1 MNYIEQL
8 NYFYDLLQG
17 NHLSNN
23 AQLLY
28 HTLLMINNK
37 CSWIEWFQRTNVSLC
52 SLTGIGEKALI
63 NARNELKQINLIDFI
78 TSKKR
83 GECTKYKICT
93 VQNTVQ
99 EEVQTQYKG
108 STNAVQPPDIN
119 KLNINKTNKKE
130 SKKAI
135 SYDDILLQNVE
146 SEELRNELLEFIKMR
161 KLIKA
166 PLTDNALILA
176 IKKLEKLAPNDVSKQ
191 IAIVQQSN
199 MNSWKGLF
207 ELKESINVK
216 ASNNKN
222 VPSKEEMEEFDRR
235 MELKF
240 ENEGLM

>member
-1 MNYIEQL
+1 M
-8 NYFYDLLQG
+8 
-17 NHLSNN
+17 
-23 AQLLY
+23 
-28 HTLLMINNK
+28 HTLNK
-37 CSWIEWFQRTNVSLC
+37 Q
-52 SLTGIGEKALI
+52 
-63 NARNELKQINLIDFI
+63 
-78 TSKKR
+78 
-83 GECTKYKICT
+83 
-93 VQNTVQ
+93 
-99 EEVQTQYKG
+99 
-108 STNAVQPPDIN
+108 
-119 KLNINKTNKKE
+119 NKTKQYKKE

-135 SYDDILLQNVE
+135 SYDEILSQNVE
-146 SEELRNELLEFIKMR
+146 SEELRRELLEFIKMR

-191 IAIVQQSN
+191 IAIVQQST

-216 ASNNKN
+216 ASKN